1 MYPKNGT
8 LNVEHMLRATPGSI
22 PGSST
27 GTAER
32 ERGTAG
38 ILVRATLNVGEAKY
52 STIGSGI
59 LGSGTSVEAQVPI

>member
-1 MYPKNGT
+1 MYPQNGA
-8 LNVEHMLRATPGSI
+8 LNVEHMLRAIPGSI

-32 ERGTAG
+32 ERETAG
-38 ILVRATLNVGEAKY
+38 ILVRAIFNVGEAKY

-59 LGSGTSVEAQVPI
+59 LGSETSAEAQVPI